1 MNQKEVAELRKRF
14 KPEKSAISRIYGCY
28 VNSIG
33 EVVSY
38 LDESLGMMPQEEAE
52 KYLNLL
58 KKSLSGGL
66 GKNLIDVV
74 FSTEQVMEGEE
85 HKLLTSLRSSA
96 LKDLETR
103 EAFYKKVIDCLDMG
117 DINYLILLAHDA
129 YDVPNRNPDGEAQ
142 EDASDTVFSYIIC
155 AVCPVKECK
164 VELGYFPGENE
175 FHNCTAGQVVSAPE
189 AGFLFPAFDNRA
201 ANLYNALYYVRKPDE
216 LHPELIEALFRAE
229 TPMSAGQQREAFE
242 EALAESLEESC
253 SLEVVQAVHGRL
265 RERIEEH
272 RESKDPEPLAITARE
287 VESILADCGVD
298 GERVDAFGR
307 ACGERFGG
315 GAMDPANLI
324 DSKKFEV
331 RTGEVT
337 ISVDPEYS
345 YLVETRV
352 IDGKTYL
359 LIPAGSGVELNGMA
373 VGLGGAEPAEA

>member
-1 MNQKEVAELRKRF
+1 MNLKEVGELRRRF
-14 KPEKSAISRIYGCY
+14 RPEKNAISRIYGCY
-28 VNSIG
+28 VNSSRNVI
-33 EVVSY
+33 SY
-38 LDESLGMMPQEEAE
+38 LDESLGNMPQEEAE
-52 KYLNLL
+52 KYLSLL

-66 GKNLIDVV
+66 GRNLIDIT
-74 FSTEQVMEGEE
+74 FTNEQVMDSDEHRLLMALRDSELQNGEVRNE
-85 HKLLTSLRSSA
+85 
-96 LKDLETR
+96 
-103 EAFYKKVIDCLDMG
+103 FYQKIIDSLDMDG
-117 DINYLILLAHDA
+117 ANYLILLSHDA
-129 YDVPNRNPDGEAQ
+129 YDVPRRARDGAP
-142 EDASDTVFSYIIC
+142 EDSETVFSYILC
-155 AVCPVKECK
+155 SVCPVKDGK
-164 VELGYFPGENE
+164 QELGYFPGDNG

>member
-1 MNQKEVAELRKRF
+1 
-14 KPEKSAISRIYGCY
+14 
-28 VNSIG
+28 
-33 EVVSY
+33 
-38 LDESLGMMPQEEAE
+38 
-52 KYLNLL
+52 
-58 KKSLSGGL
+58 
-66 GKNLIDVV
+66 
-74 FSTEQVMEGEE
+74 
-85 HKLLTSLRSSA
+85 
-96 LKDLETR
+96 
-103 EAFYKKVIDCLDMG
+103 
-117 DINYLILLAHDA
+117 
-129 YDVPNRNPDGEAQ
+129 
-142 EDASDTVFSYIIC
+142 
-155 AVCPVKECK
+155 
-164 VELGYFPGENE
+164 
-175 FHNCTAGQVVSAPE
+175 
-189 AGFLFPAFDNRA
+189 
-201 ANLYNALYYVRKPDE
+201 
-216 LHPELIEALFRAE
+216 
-229 TPMSAGQQREAFE
+229 MSAGQQREAFE

-272 RESKDPEPLAITARE
+272 RESKDPEPLAITALE